1 MVVNTFQK
9 FEKVLQRYILPRFA
23 KICIPKVVVS
33 SQHTCLTLATL
44 FLPSIGPAP
53 VNLLRLGPGLVTEN
67 QQVIRVDHY
76 WRMMA
81 LDDYQQMKKILAS
94 ISDASTRLVI
104 RLLPKCLP
112 RTTAVSH
119 RCKMK
124 YVNCIKVNVNFPVI
138 LLWGLAC
145 LLAGPGGWARGLC
158 REVFPKRALEALEII
173 LIALIILRH

>member
-1 MVVNTFQK
+1 MVVVTFQI
-9 FEKVLQRYILPRFA
+9 FDKVLQRYILPIFA
-23 KICIPKVVVS
+23 KIFLPKVVVS

-94 ISDASTRLVI
+94 TSDASTRLVI

-112 RTTAVSH
+112 QTTAVSH
-119 RCKMK
+119 RCKIK
-124 YVNCIKVNVNFPVI
+124 YVHCILRWMSTSLYYFCQAWLASWLDLVGELEDFVERFFP
-138 LLWGLAC
+138 
-145 LLAGPGGWARGLC
+145 RGL
-158 REVFPKRALEALEII
+158 
-173 LIALIILRH
+173 LRH